1 MAKKVIIKKKINDT
15 VEEIYPRTTAA
26 NVIMSSGETVEYAIT
41 ALQQDLSSLKSKL
54 YIDSLFMKDSQGNY
68 LYDGEGEDKLNLV
81 AVY

>member
-1 MAKKVIIKKKINDT
+1 MARKVIIKKKINDT

-41 ALQQDLSSLKSKL
+41 ALQQDLLSLKSKL
-54 YIDSLFMKDSQGNY
+54 YMDSLFMKDSQGNY
-68 LYDGEGEDKLNLV
+68 LYDGDGDDKLNLV

>member
-54 YIDSLFMKDSQGNY
+54 YIDSLFMKDSQDNY

>member
-1 MAKKVIIKKKINDT
+1 MAKKVIIKKKINNT

-26 NVIMSSGETVEYAIT
+26 NVIMSSGETVENAIT

-54 YIDSLFMKDSQGNY
+54 YVDSFFMKDSQGNY
-68 LYDGEGEDKLNLV
+68 LYDGDGEDKLNLV

>member
-1 MAKKVIIKKKINDT
+1 MAKKVIIKKKINNT

-54 YIDSLFMKDSQGNY
+54 YVDSLFMKDSQGNY
-68 LYDGEGEDKLNLV
+68 LYDGDGEDKLNLV

>member
-54 YIDSLFMKDSQGNY
+54 YVNDLFMKDSQGNY
-68 LYDGEGEDKLNLV
+68 LYDGDGDDKLNLV

>member
-54 YIDSLFMKDSQGNY
+54 YVDSLFMKDSQGNY
-68 LYDGEGEDKLNLV
+68 LYDGDGEDKLNLV

>member
-54 YIDSLFMKDSQGNY
+54 YVDSLFMKDSQGNY

>member
-1 MAKKVIIKKKINDT
+1 MARKVIIKKMINDT

-54 YIDSLFMKDSQGNY
+54 YVDSLFMKDSY
-68 LYDGEGEDKLNLV
+68 SV
-81 AVY
+81 

>member
-1 MAKKVIIKKKINDT
+1 MAKKVIIKKKINDS

-26 NVIMSSGETVEYAIT
+26 NVIMGSGETVEYAIT

-54 YIDSLFMKDSQGNY
+54 YVDSLFMRDSQGNY
-68 LYDGEGEDKLNLV
+68 LYDGDGDDKLNLV

>member
-68 LYDGEGEDKLNLV
+68 LYDGDGEDKLNLV

>member
-54 YIDSLFMKDSQGNY
+54 YVDSLFMRDSQGNY
-68 LYDGEGEDKLNLV
+68 LYDGDGEDKLNLV

>member
-1 MAKKVIIKKKINDT
+1 MAKKVIIKKKINNT

-26 NVIMSSGETVEYAIT
+26 NVIMSSGETVENAIT

-54 YIDSLFMKDSQGNY
+54 YVDSLFMKDSQGNY
-68 LYDGEGEDKLNLV
+68 LYDGDGEDKLNLV